1 MHLAVSCVCWAFCT
15 PMQAYEARETSTT
28 RKWVLCFCQ
37 DFFLGDPITTN
48 ILPTIW
54 GPSAAPVGIRPTA
67 EWSIIGHFDKIPKK
81 ETQANKLEIVPFE
94 YFDDDYIP
102 TDVVSYIFQY
112 LYVQCQCK
120 VNTGIFSQCQQA
132 RSYNPQKQSHDIFDK
147 TTHDWAKSPK
157 FVCGM
162 LYAYLCEWFCVS
174 WSK

>member
-1 MHLAVSCVCWAFCT
+1 M
-15 PMQAYEARETSTT
+15 
-28 RKWVLCFCQ
+28 LCFCQ

-102 TDVVSYIFQY
+102 TDVVSYIYSSIYTYNANVKLTQVFS
-112 LYVQCQCK
+112 LNVSK
-120 VNTGIFSQCQQA
+120 RVHIIHKNNHTIFLIKQHMIGQS
-132 RSYNPQKQSHDIFDK
+132 PQNLCVGCFMLTYASD
-147 TTHDWAKSPK
+147 
-157 FVCGM
+157 FVFHGPNNGV
-162 LYAYLCEWFCVS
+162 LL
-174 WSK
+174 